1 MSMSLLAVS
10 QRGMQSVEAIFTRPI
25 NVATSAVIRSLT
37 DCLAD
42 IRVWVPTL
50 MFLS

>member
-1 MSMSLLAVS
+1 MSLLAVS